1 MSLPPEML
9 QQRYSAIERAYSERR
24 WPEVE
29 SLSQG
34 LLAELEPNPA
44 DPLQLRLVLLLGHT
58 RLYGLADPS
67 GARHCYDSVL
77 EHGEEPTLRDI
88 AQQGLA
94 QCGQAADQQPAS
106 SKAAAPWLTDSDP
119 SAPGSRMTAVTTLDA
134 TPWLGERTDAEQG
147 SRPPEPE
154 PEARSER
161 EPEPEVPSPT
171 PPPPARAPSLD
182 SDPVVTPLPPHGA
195 ALEALPELA
204 GEIVDEPEQIA
215 VAQADPLL
223 RQEVE
228 LEELTSPLGELTAA
242 DGDPRELS
250 SDQLDD
256 LSRGLLRIRLA

>member
-29 SLSQG
+29 SLSQA
-34 LLAELEPNPA
+34 LLAELAPNPA

-67 GARHCYDSVL
+67 GARHYYDSVL
-77 EHGEEPTLRDI
+77 EHCEEPTLRDI

-94 QCGQAADQQPAS
+94 QCGPAAEQQPTS
-106 SKAAAPWLTDSDP
+106 SEAAAPWLADSDP
-119 SAPGSRMTAVTTLDA
+119 SAPGSRTTPVTTFDA
-134 TPWLGERTDAEQG
+134 SPWLGERTDAEQG

-154 PEARSER
+154 PEPQSER
-161 EPEPEVPSPT
+161 EPEPEVPSP
-171 PPPPARAPSLD
+171 PPDPAASAPSQD
-182 SDPVVTPLPPHGA
+182 SDPVVTPPTPQGA
-195 ALEALPELA
+195 ALEALPELTS
-204 GEIVDEPEQIA
+204 EIVDEPEQIA

-228 LEELTSPLGELTAA
+228 LEELTAA

>member
-119 SAPGSRMTAVTTLDA
+119 SAPGSRTTAVTTLDA
-134 TPWLGERTDAEQG
+134 SPWLGGRTDAEQG

-154 PEARSER
+154 PEAQSER

-171 PPPPARAPSLD
+171 PPSPHA
-182 SDPVVTPLPPHGA
+182 LPPWTA
-195 ALEALPELA
+195 TPSSPRSRPT
-204 GEIVDEPEQIA
+204 EPPWRHCLNWRA
-215 VAQADPLL
+215 
-223 RQEVE
+223 RSW
-228 LEELTSPLGELTAA
+228 TNRNRSPW
-242 DGDPRELS
+242 PRPIPCYARRSNWRS
-250 SDQLDD
+250 SPVPWESSPQQMGIPG
-256 LSRGLLRIRLA
+256 S